1 MARPSIHRRDP
12 MNLKNGLVLVFSAA
26 LATMLPAQRG
36 GGQRGEEEG
45 QDKEKIKP
53 YSEVIT
59 EDAETDVG
67 LFLVHRVDDKLY
79 FEIPTDQLEKEML
92 WVTQIAQTQA
102 GHGFGGTSVGNRV
115 VRWMLR
121 GQQVLLRDVKFTIRA
136 DGNDSVANS
145 VGATSLEPIIV
156 SLPVASWG
164 ENKAPVIDVTEIFK
178 GDLPEFSA
186 KRRLNASGIDAKR
199 TYIEQ
204 SRAFPDNIE
213 TKVLATYKL
222 SGQNGAAQGGGRRGG
237 QRSDPS
243 QGAVSVLL
251 HHSMVKLPENP
262 MRPREHDER
271 LGFFNVSFQDFGSEE
286 HQVDT
291 VKYIARW
298 RLEKQNPAAEVSDPV
313 KQIVY
318 YVGRGVPQKWRP
330 WVKKGIELWQ
340 PAFEAAGF
348 RNAIIAKDPP
358 SLTEEPDWS
367 AEDARHSVIRWLPSA
382 TENAM
387 GPHVSD
393 PRTGE
398 ILEADIIVYHN
409 VIKLVRDWYF
419 VQASPMDPRAQL
431 LPMPDDLM
439 GELLAYVIAHE
450 VGHTLGFPH
459 NMKASAS
466 YSVAQ
471 LRDAAFTAQNG
482 TEASIMDYGRFNY
495 VAQPGD
501 NARLIPIIGPY
512 DFFAVA
518 WGYKEYPGVTRP
530 SEESQFLEAMLA
542 RQVGD
547 PMLRYGGSNAS
558 EDPSQQTED
567 LSSDPIEATRMGL
580 LNLNRVASMLIK
592 ATCKPGED
600 YTLLRNMY
608 TQVINQRNR
617 ELGHVANVV
626 GGMTKQNLWFGQAD
640 QVFLPA
646 SKEEQKRA
654 IEFLNENA
662 FKTPQELLDAD
673 ILGRLESNGA
683 ADRILSSQRR
693 LLSSLINDN
702 RIKRMAEH
710 AAMTNEDQAYM
721 PNEMLDDIRAG
732 IWGELQEDQFR
743 VSLYRRNLQRV
754 FVEVLTDQID
764 KKDASTDLPALS
776 RGHLQSVLSLI
787 NDRANNVGDDMTA
800 MHMEDLRA
808 RIVKTLEGT
817 QKAGTQDPTVG
828 NRRRR

>member
-1 MARPSIHRRDP
+1 
-12 MNLKNGLVLVFSAA
+12 MNPKNGLVLVFFAT
-26 LATMLPAQRG
+26 LATALPAQRG
-36 GGQRGEEEG
+36 GGQQGAGEEG
-45 QDKEKIKP
+45 QDKDKIKP

-59 EDAETDVG
+59 EDAQTDEG
-67 LFLVHRVDDKLY
+67 LFLVHRVGGKLY
-79 FEIPTDQLEKEML
+79 FEIPTAQLEKEML

-121 GQQVLLRDVKFTIRA
+121 DEQVLLRDVKFTIRA
-136 DGNDSVANS
+136 DADDPVANS

-156 SLPVASWG
+156 SLPVAAWG

-213 TKVLATYKL
+213 TKVLATYRL
-222 SGQNGAAQGGGRRGG
+222 AGQSGAAQGGRGGRRGG
-237 QRSDPS
+237 GDPS
-243 QGAVSVLL
+243 QGGVSVLL

-271 LGFFNVSFQDFGSEE
+271 LGFFNVSFQDFASDE

-291 VKYIARW
+291 VRYIARW
-298 RLEKQNPAAEVSDPV
+298 RLEKKNPEAEVSDPV

-318 YVGRGVPQKWRP
+318 YVGRGVPQRWRP
-330 WVKKGIELWQ
+330 WVKMGIEAWQ

-348 RNAIIAKDPP
+348 RQAIVAKDPP
-358 SLTEEPDWS
+358 SIAADPDWS

-387 GPHVSD
+387 GPHVHD

-409 VIKLVRDWYF
+409 VLKLVRDWYF
-419 VQASPMDPRAQL
+419 VQASPMDPRAQI

-459 NMKASAS
+459 NMKASSS
-466 YSVAQ
+466 YSVPQ

-501 NARLIPIIGPY
+501 DARLIPIIGPY
-512 DFFAVA
+512 DFYAVD
-518 WGYKEYPGVTRP
+518 WGYREFPGVTRP
-530 SEESQFLEAMLA
+530 SEEKQFLEAILA

-547 PMLRYGGSNAS
+547 PMLRYGGSNAA

-580 LNLNRVASMLIK
+580 LNLNRVAGILIK

-600 YTLLRNMY
+600 YSLLRNMY

-646 SKEEQKRA
+646 SKDEQKKA

-683 ADRILSSQRR
+683 ADRILSGQRR
-693 LLSSLINDN
+693 LLSSLINDT

-710 AAMTNEDQAYM
+710 AAMTGEEQAYM

-732 IWGELQEDQFR
+732 IWGELQDDQFQ
-743 VSLYRRNLQRV
+743 VSLYRRNLQRA
-754 FVEVLTDQID
+754 FVEVLTDQVD

-776 RGHLQSVLSLI
+776 RGHLQSVLGQI
-787 NDRANNVGDDMTA
+787 NDRASNAGDDMTA
-800 MHMEDLRA
+800 MHLEDLRA

-817 QKAGTQDPTVG
+817 QKTVTQDPTAG
-828 NRRRR
+828 TRRRR